1 MTTKFSVSSL
11 PELHNIQMYGDGD
24 TYIHLNHKR
33 VDVSCS
39 FDEITNDERFQGK
52 KSKTKTLDN
61 FGSIYE
67 DEVCSVLSGF

>member
-1 MTTKFSVSSL
+1 M
-11 PELHNIQMYGDGD
+11 
-24 TYIHLNHKR
+24 R

-39 FDEITNDERFQGK
+39 FDDIANDERFQGK